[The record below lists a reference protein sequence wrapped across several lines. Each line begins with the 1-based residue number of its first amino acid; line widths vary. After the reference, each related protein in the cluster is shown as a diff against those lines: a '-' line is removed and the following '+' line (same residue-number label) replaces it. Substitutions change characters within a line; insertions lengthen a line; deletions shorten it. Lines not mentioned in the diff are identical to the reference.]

1 MGIFDYFGI
10 IGAIIEPTSSYN
22 EMKDNIE
29 SNKEETIN
37 DSASV
42 ELEQDSNI
50 LLTDLINNNDVGSVE
65 PVDDFNSLMTDIMID
80 FDNNHDR
87 KDEDVFITDDNDG

>member
-1 MGIFDYFGI
+1 MGLFDFFGI
-10 IGAIIEPTSSYN
+10 IEAIIEPTSSYN

-37 DSASV
+37 DSESV

-50 LLTDLINNNDVGSVE
+50 LLTDLINNNDVESVE
-65 PVDDFNSLMTDIMID
+65 PEDDFNGLVTDIMID
-80 FDNNHDR
+80 FENNHDR
-87 KDEDVFITDDNDG
+87 KDDDVFITDDNDG